1 MRKIQLVLLENDDND
16 RRDVRDGLH
25 DFFGRMGFQAAIT
38 EVTNINDAIAMISKG
53 AEVFVSDLRFGK
65 EPAVG
70 LDFIAQVKRDY
81 PEVLTV
87 ACSGSYPNINEIQN
101 RAPYVFDHFI
111 PKGPFFNRLEDVW
124 VNFRRAFEQ
133 HYRFTSDIEIVHDRS
148 FRTIPAIDHP
158 DHAKLTER
166 DIRLLIRQCLW
177 SGPNQDRQFVP
188 DRAVISKLGGGRS
201 GSLVLRVEVTSSRD
215 DLKFVPLVLKI
226 SPVGR
231 ARDEHANYQRYV
243 KFILPYTWRIDVV
256 GYGETKNW
264 GGIAYSFAF
273 GQQVKYQS
281 LTDVLT
287 EGNERRFQET
297 LGRMFGDHGNIW
309 YHQNYA
315 DRVPRLSQHYMNKY
329 FAPGYRRTACQAEL
343 ESTLSQLAIV
353 LGDSNEIKI
362 SGKAYTAPER
372 ALFSSFRLGGTT
384 TICHGDL
391 NSNNVIVPLR
401 GRGITFIDFQ
411 DTGRGHVFED
421 FVALESSVRLY
432 FKVDATARLTLDQ
445 LIDAEKAL
453 LESPTKGRSPTPSP
467 LPYESL
473 VQRIRESARA
483 VFPDVED
490 IEYVYALAAFHYR
503 LIRIKELSLPQKTR
517 LLGCMFASI
526 DKLKVENALD

>member
-87 ACSGSYPNINEIQN
+87 ACSGSY
-101 RAPYVFDHFI
+101 
-111 PKGPFFNRLEDVW
+111 
-124 VNFRRAFEQ
+124 
-133 HYRFTSDIEIVHDRS
+133 
-148 FRTIPAIDHP
+148 
-158 DHAKLTER
+158 
-166 DIRLLIRQCLW
+166 
-177 SGPNQDRQFVP
+177 
-188 DRAVISKLGGGRS
+188 
-201 GSLVLRVEVTSSRD
+201 
-215 DLKFVPLVLKI
+215 
-226 SPVGR
+226 
-231 ARDEHANYQRYV
+231 
-243 KFILPYTWRIDVV
+243 TWRIDVV

-287 EGNERRFQET
+287 EGNEKRFQET

-401 GRGITFIDFQ
+401 ERG
-411 DTGRGHVFED
+411 
-421 FVALESSVRLY
+421 
-432 FKVDATARLTLDQ
+432 
-445 LIDAEKAL
+445 
-453 LESPTKGRSPTPSP
+453 
-467 LPYESL
+467 
-473 VQRIRESARA
+473 
-483 VFPDVED
+483 
-490 IEYVYALAAFHYR
+490 
-503 LIRIKELSLPQKTR
+503 
-517 LLGCMFASI
+517 
-526 DKLKVENALD
+526 

>member
-1 MRKIQLVLLENDDND
+1 MPLGILRTVVPAAPDAWITALTDYGTLSFG
-16 RRDVRDGLH
+16 DVAS
-25 DFFGRMGFQAAIT
+25 AAIRYAREGFAVFEYMAT
-38 EVTNINDAIAMISKG
+38 MIKEYEDGYRSWPSNAAIFLPGGQVPKVG
-53 AEVFVSDLRFGK
+53 DRFLQTDL
-65 EPAVG
+65 
-70 LDFIAQVKRDY
+70 
-81 PEVLTV
+81 
-87 ACSGSYPNINEIQN
+87 
-101 RAPYVFDHFI
+101 
-111 PKGPFFNRLEDVW
+111 
-124 VNFRRAFEQ
+124 
-133 HYRFTSDIEIVHDRS
+133 
-148 FRTIPAIDHP
+148 
-158 DHAKLTER
+158 
-166 DIRLLIRQCLW
+166 
-177 SGPNQDRQFVP
+177 
-188 DRAVISKLGGGRS
+188 
-201 GSLVLRVEVTSSRD
+201 
-215 DLKFVPLVLKI
+215 
-226 SPVGR
+226 
-231 ARDEHANYQRYV
+231 AN
-243 KFILPYTWRIDVV
+243 
-256 GYGETKNW
+256 
-264 GGIAYSFAF
+264 
-273 GQQVKYQS
+273 
-281 LTDVLT
+281 
-287 EGNERRFQET
+287 T
-297 LGRMFGDHGNIW
+297 L
-309 YHQNYA
+309 Q
-315 DRVPRLSQHYMNKY
+315 YMNKY